1 MLPGITINSDDED
14 GFEDETE
21 FIQSMDNVKK
31 DEILCLDVGGERHFV
46 KRGLL
51 IRYIRLNVFSSIEQY
66 LFLWLLQHQKCLLNE
81 RQTYKKC
88 IYL

>member
-51 IRYIRLNVFSSIEQY
+51 IRYSRLNVFSSIEQY
-66 LFLWLLQHQKCLLNE
+66 LFLWLLQHQKMSFE
-81 RQTYKKC
+81 
-88 IYL
+88 